1 MAADNVFPDEITDF
15 FVCDLSVGF
24 SFDPFGEVIS
34 EDENETLL
42 AGAGKGSDDIHCP
55 SHKRV
60 RRGRRS

>member
-1 MAADNVFPDEITDF
+1 MAADNVFPDETTDF

-34 EDENETLL
+34 EDGNETSL
-42 AGAGKGSDDIHCP
+42 AGAGNGYYDIHCP

-60 RRGRRS
+60 RRDRRS